1 MPFAWD
7 ISTILIVIAL
17 ALAIAGALR
26 FDLFG
31 LIWREWLK
39 LGSRKPEL
47 PPGPPPSHG
56 PYHGKSGAHGHA
68 DPGKHNKPTDIRR
81 SGRRD

>member
-1 MPFAWD
+1 MTNSLD
-7 ISTILIVIAL
+7 TGTVVMLVVL
-17 ALAIAGALR
+17 ALAVLGAVR

-39 LGSRKPEL
+39 VGSRKPEL

-56 PYHGKSGAHGHA
+56 PYHGRDGAHGHA
-68 DPGKHNKPTDIRR
+68 NPAGHKPDDIHR
-81 SGRRD
+81 SGKRG

>member
-1 MPFAWD
+1 MPGFLD
-7 ISTILIVIAL
+7 TSTVLIIV
-17 ALAIAGALR
+17 ALAIAVLGAIR

-39 LGSRKPEL
+39 VGSKKPEL

-56 PYHGKSGAHGHA
+56 PYHGSSGTHGHGENTTHKPA
-68 DPGKHNKPTDIRR
+68 DFHR
-81 SGRRD
+81 SGKRG

>member
-1 MPFAWD
+1 MPDNATL
-7 ISTILIVIAL
+7 IILLLL
-17 ALAIAGALR
+17 ALAIFGALR

-39 LGSRKPEL
+39 LGSTQPEL

-56 PYHGKSGAHGHA
+56 PYHASSGAHGHD
-68 DPGKHNKPTDIRR
+68 DPASRKPVDVHR
-81 SGRRD
+81 SGKRG

>member
-1 MPFAWD
+1 MTNSLD
-7 ISTILIVIAL
+7 TGTVVMLVVL
-17 ALAIAGALR
+17 ALAVLGAVR

-39 LGSRKPEL
+39 VGSRKPEL

-56 PYHGKSGAHGHA
+56 PYHGRDGAHGHA
-68 DPGKHNKPTDIRR
+68 DPTGHKPDDIHR
-81 SGRRD
+81 SGKRG

>member
-1 MPFAWD
+1 MLKSFD
-7 ISTILIVIAL
+7 TGTILIVIAL
-17 ALAIAGALR
+17 ALALLGALR

-39 LGSRKPEL
+39 LGARKPEL

-56 PYHGKSGAHGHA
+56 PYHGKEGAHGHA
-68 DPGKHNKPTDIRR
+68 DNDSHKPADFHR
-81 SGRRD
+81 SGKRG